1 MKGCGLLLINCTN
14 HPLSEWS
21 DGQIKAAAKW
31 GEIKDFPFPQVS
43 PFATSDDVNTLAE
56 SLVSQIIKFYPNA
69 AIVQGEMTLCYA
81 LVSKLKDNGIP
92 TFAATS
98 ERKTVVKKDNI
109 GNTIKTSLFEFAT
122 FREY

>member
-21 DGQIKAAAKW
+21 EGQIEAAAKW

-43 PFATSDDVNTLAE
+43 PFATSDEVDALAE
-56 SLVSQIIKFYPNA
+56 SMVSQIIEYHPDA

-81 LVSKLKDNGIP
+81 LVSKLKNNGIP

-98 ERKTVVKKDNI
+98 DRKTVVKKDSN

>member
-14 HPLSEWS
+14 HPFSEWS
-21 DGQIKAAAKW
+21 DGQIEAAAKW
-31 GEIKDFPFPQVS
+31 GKIKDFPFPQVS
-43 PFATSDDVNTLAE
+43 PFATSDEVDALAE
-56 SLVSQIIKFYPNA
+56 SLVSQIIEYHPDA

-81 LVSKLKDNGIP
+81 LVSKLKNNGIP

-98 ERKTVVKKDNI
+98 ERKTVVKKDSS
-109 GNTIKTSLFEFAT
+109 GNTIKTSLFEFAA